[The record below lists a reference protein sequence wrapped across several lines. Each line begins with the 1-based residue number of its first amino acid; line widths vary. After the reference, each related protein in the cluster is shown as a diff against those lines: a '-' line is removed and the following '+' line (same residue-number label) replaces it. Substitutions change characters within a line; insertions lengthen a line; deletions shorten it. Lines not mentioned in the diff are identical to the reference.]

1 MNRGDFPNDLRIHVG
16 VVVRYDVAH
25 AAHFTKGKLRDG
37 TPGFFCQ
44 MGGGFPDDFDRPDD
58 GILFL
63 RVNVELG
70 FRGILDIRG
79 DAACR
84 LQMSRKRPSCSAS
97 IDTDG
102 RGEDMLAR
110 ELIRRLLK

>member
-25 AAHFTKGKLRDG
+25 AAHFAKGKLRDG

-44 MGGGFPDDFDRPDD
+44 MGGGFPDDFDAPDD

-70 FRGILDIRG
+70 FRGILDIHG
-79 DAACR
+79 DEA
-84 LQMSRKRPSCSAS
+84 
-97 IDTDG
+97 
-102 RGEDMLAR
+102 
-110 ELIRRLLK
+110 RRLHDVA

>member
-1 MNRGDFPNDLRIHVG
+1 VNRGDFPNDLRIHVG

-25 AAHFTKGKLRDG
+25 ATHFAKGKLRDG

-44 MGGGFPDDFDRPDD
+44 MSGGFPDDFDAPDD

-79 DAACR
+79 DERAASM
-84 LQMSRKRPSCSAS
+84 MSRKRPSCSAF

-102 RGEDMLAR
+102 RGENMLAC
-110 ELIRRLLK
+110 ELIQRLLK